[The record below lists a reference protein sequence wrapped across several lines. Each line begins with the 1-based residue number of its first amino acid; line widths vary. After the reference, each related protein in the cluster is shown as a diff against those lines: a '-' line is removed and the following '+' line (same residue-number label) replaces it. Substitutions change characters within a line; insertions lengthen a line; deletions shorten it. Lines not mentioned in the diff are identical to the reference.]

1 MKLTRLGIAFV
12 GAAVATALVLVPV
25 ARAQDTKAPA
35 IAAAPLP
42 EQLAT
47 ATSVFISYGG
57 ADGYAT
63 TVLKR
68 AGDTSL
74 LYNEFYAAMKKWG
87 RYQLA
92 ASPTHADLIIEVRFT
107 LPLSDCGKTTTYS
120 AQVEVAILDGKTHF
134 VLWTLDEPVEFALRI
149 ATWERNISEGVTNAV
164 GDLQRLVAQPVTA
177 AMSGGQK

>member
-1 MKLTRLGIAFV
+1 MRLTRLGVAIF
-12 GAAVATALVLVPV
+12 GATMAMALVLVPA
-25 ARAQDTKAPA
+25 ARAQETKAPA
-35 IAAAPLP
+35 VAAAPLP

-74 LYNEFYAAMKKWG
+74 LYNQFYAAMKKWG

-92 ASPTHADLIIEVRFT
+92 ASPAHADLILEVRFT
-107 LPLSDCGKTTTYS
+107 LPLSDCGKATTYS

-134 VLWTLDEPVEFALRI
+134 VLWTLDEPIEVALRI
-149 ATWERNISEGVTNAV
+149 ATWERNINDGVTNAV

-177 AMSGGQK
+177 AAAGD